1 MRVSYGPGIICFI
14 GRVIMGQTWIV
25 QIFYLHK
32 YETGKNRQI
41 INKFKTEMWFVRQS
55 GNVV

>member
-1 MRVSYGPGIICFI
+1 
-14 GRVIMGQTWIV
+14 MGQTWMV

-41 INKFKTEMWFVRQS
+41 INKYKTEMWFVRQS
-55 GNVV
+55 GNVE